1 MDTRQPLAPGAW
13 KFDSPL
19 RCLDGSP
26 FTSTAPCP
34 VPVAAMSR
42 FRNKVDAQ
50 QAHIF
55 SLRLAVMVLALLCAG
70 LWYGWRS
77 APTDLTVHVP
87 PDLRSGSTR
96 KWWDVPPENVYAF
109 ALYIFG
115 QLNRWPSD
123 GEQDYRRAIYG
134 LQSYLT
140 PACKAFL
147 DGDYEYRKAAGE
159 LRQRVRGVYEILG
172 RGYSEDPELRVKQL
186 DRDSWLVTLDLN
198 ADEYYAAEP
207 VKRVVVRYP
216 LRVVRFDLDPER
228 NKWGLA
234 LDCYQGT
241 PQKISLPGGEP

>member
-1 MDTRQPLAPGAW
+1 M
-13 KFDSPL
+13 
-19 RCLDGSP
+19 
-26 FTSTAPCP
+26 
-34 VPVAAMSR
+34 
-42 FRNKVDAQ
+42 
-50 QAHIF
+50 
-55 SLRLAVMVLALLCAG
+55 
-70 LWYGWRS
+70 
-77 APTDLTVHVP
+77 HVP

-96 KWWDVPPENVYAF
+96 KWWDVPPENIYAF

-186 DRDSWLVTLDLN
+186 DRDSWLVKLDLN

-216 LRVVRFDLDPER
+216 LRVVRFDLDAER

>member
-1 MDTRQPLAPGAW
+1 MTYR
-13 KFDSPL
+13 K
-19 RCLDGSP
+19 
-26 FTSTAPCP
+26 
-34 VPVAAMSR
+34 
-42 FRNKVDAQ
+42 KVDAQ
-50 QAHIF
+50 LSHIN
-55 SLRLAVMVLALLCAG
+55 SLRLVIGLLIALG
-70 LWYGWRS
+70 LYMAYGWQS
-77 APTDLTVHVP
+77 APRDLTIHVP

-96 KWWDVPPENVYAF
+96 QWWDVPPENIYAF

-134 LQSYLT
+134 LQAYLT
-140 PACKAFL
+140 PACKTFL

-172 RGYSEDPELRVKQL
+172 RGYSQDPELRVKQL

-216 LRVVRFDLDPER
+216 LRVVRFDLDAER

>member
-1 MDTRQPLAPGAW
+1 
-13 KFDSPL
+13 
-19 RCLDGSP
+19 
-26 FTSTAPCP
+26 
-34 VPVAAMSR
+34 MSR

-55 SLRLAVMVLALLCAG
+55 SLRLTVAILALVCAG

-96 KWWDVPPENVYAF
+96 KWWDIPSENVYAF

-186 DRDSWLVTLDLN
+186 DRDSWLVKLDLN

-207 VKRVVVRYP
+207 VKR
-216 LRVVRFDLDPER
+216 
-228 NKWGLA
+228 
-234 LDCYQGT
+234 
-241 PQKISLPGGEP
+241 

>member
-1 MDTRQPLAPGAW
+1 
-13 KFDSPL
+13 
-19 RCLDGSP
+19 
-26 FTSTAPCP
+26 
-34 VPVAAMSR
+34 MSR
-42 FRNKVDAQ
+42 FKNEVAHL
-50 QAHIF
+50 QAHVKT
-55 SLRLAVMVLALLCAG
+55 LRLGAGALVVVALLLG
-70 LWYGWRS
+70 FGWWS
-77 APTDLTVHVP
+77 APKSLTIHVP

-96 KWWDVPPENVYAF
+96 KWWDIPSENVYAF

>member
-1 MDTRQPLAPGAW
+1 
-13 KFDSPL
+13 
-19 RCLDGSP
+19 
-26 FTSTAPCP
+26 
-34 VPVAAMSR
+34 MSR

-55 SLRLAVMVLALLCAG
+55 SLRLAVMILALLCAG

-96 KWWDVPPENVYAF
+96 KWWDIPSENVYAF

-123 GEQDYRRAIYG
+123 GEQDYRRAIYS

-147 DGDYEYRKAAGE
+147 DGDYEYRKAGGE

-241 PQKISLPGGEP
+241 PQKIALPGGEP

>member
-1 MDTRQPLAPGAW
+1 
-13 KFDSPL
+13 
-19 RCLDGSP
+19 
-26 FTSTAPCP
+26 
-34 VPVAAMSR
+34 MSR
-42 FRNKVDAQ
+42 FKNEVAHL
-50 QAHIF
+50 QAHVKT
-55 SLRLAVMVLALLCAG
+55 LRLGAGALFVVALLLG
-70 LWYGWRS
+70 FGWWS
-77 APTDLTVHVP
+77 APKSLTIHVP

-96 KWWDVPPENVYAF
+96 KWWDIPSENVYAF

-207 VKRVVVRYP
+207 VKRVAVRYP

-241 PQKISLPGGEP
+241 PQKIALPGGEL